1 MIFRHGSLNRRDA
14 LLLLLGA
21 SSMHIWSMLFGTAMA
36 PSDQSI
42 VINTHLQHNGDA
54 QEQLLAHAP
63 GWTMFR
69 NLYMSNGTIFIVAD
83 ENSRKRFPEIRMI
96 TSTGLEAENTPENI
110 AMREPT
116 EENMRIITP
125 QEAKA
130 RWVSIPSDRKANV
143 ENRVWSVEGN
153 TLLFNDPKQFLRHYY
168 HFVAELFFGVQA
180 FWHGAFSAPITP
192 ADALTASSPT
202 HFSLSHPAAPPMH
215 RAIFAH
221 SNADGWR
228 DDPGFNSYFLRA
240 ALPSLIVEH
249 QEDWNDRIIATRP
262 VGDQPERAWH
272 FPIVLFTDRS
282 AAHRG
287 RMCGSTTQRTASE
300 AWDYMRLHGKLR
312 GLHIGGWW
320 APLRE
325 AVWRFAGAP
334 EASGITTR
342 NRDDK
347 QLLPMPERIVISYIS
362 RQGARNRK
370 LIPRDHEALV
380 KSMKELRKRR
390 QLDGQIPPEWEFN
403 ELLAERMTK
412 DDQVKAAA
420 RTTIML
426 GVHGNGL
433 THLVFMKP
441 NRASTVI
448 EIFYPKGFAH
458 DYHWTTRSLGM
469 THVAVWNDKIYTH
482 PEKPGVDYPEGFQG
496 NEIPVHGP
504 TIAKLIEDRVAG
516 KI

>member
-1 MIFRHGSLNRRDA
+1 
-14 LLLLLGA
+14 
-21 SSMHIWSMLFGTAMA
+21 
-36 PSDQSI
+36 
-42 VINTHLQHNGDA
+42 
-54 QEQLLAHAP
+54 
-63 GWTMFR
+63 
-69 NLYMSNGTIFIVAD
+69 
-83 ENSRKRFPEIRMI
+83 
-96 TSTGLEAENTPENI
+96 
-110 AMREPT
+110 
-116 EENMRIITP
+116 
-125 QEAKA
+125 
-130 RWVSIPSDRKANV
+130 
-143 ENRVWSVEGN
+143 
-153 TLLFNDPKQFLRHYY
+153 
-168 HFVAELFFGVQA
+168 
-180 FWHGAFSAPITP
+180 
-192 ADALTASSPT
+192 
-202 HFSLSHPAAPPMH
+202 MH

-240 ALPSLIVEH
+240 ALPSLVVEH
-249 QEDWNDRIIATRP
+249 EEDWNDRIIATQP
-262 VGDQPERAWH
+262 TGDQPERAWH
-272 FPIVLFTDRS
+272 FPIVLLTDRS

-312 GLHIGGWW
+312 GLHISGWW

-334 EASGITTR
+334 EGIPSSSGTTTR
-342 NRDDK
+342 SRDDNQVPMHFGSETGEVLGLSSSATK
-347 QLLPMPERIVISYIS
+347 LDPAKVVDVGPKNQKLLPMPEKVVISYIS
-362 RQGARNRK
+362 RQSARNRK
-370 LIPRDHEALV
+370 LIPKDHEVLV
-380 KSMKELRKRR
+380 QSMKELVERKNRERLEAIADIGGDEDERRKR

-420 RTTIML
+420 RTTVFFSFLLKEDKILIYDVVVLQIML

-469 THVAVWNDKIYTH
+469 THVAVWNDK
-482 PEKPGVDYPEGFQG
+482 
-496 NEIPVHGP
+496 
-504 TIAKLIEDRVAG
+504 
-516 KI
+516 